1 MLAKDIISHDVLPL
15 RTSDKGEDAL
25 SMMNLFLVKHLPI
38 VSDTQF
44 LGLISEDIIL
54 NHDIEEAIGSY
65 ALSLVRPFVR
75 ENDHLFEVMNRIA
88 ENNLTLIP
96 VLNKEDNYTG
106 LISLED
112 LLNFFARNFSFSEP
126 GSILVLKT
134 SKPQYSLSEIARI
147 VESENA
153 SIITTF
159 LTTEDHSNSVLI
171 TLKINKQDINSIIAS
186 FVRYDY
192 EISATFSD
200 YEYIDNLKERY
211 DSLMNYLSI

>member
-1 MLAKDIISHDVLPL
+1 MLAKDIISHDALPL
-15 RTSDKGEDAL
+15 RISDTGEDAL

-38 VSDTQF
+38 VSDTKF

-54 NHDIEEAIGSY
+54 NHDIEEAVGSY
-65 ALSLVRPFVR
+65 SLSLVRPFVR
-75 ENDHLFEVMNRIA
+75 ENDHLFEVMSRLA

-96 VLNKEDNYTG
+96 VLNKEDNYSG

-112 LLNFFARNFSFSEP
+112 LLSYFAKNFSFSEP

-134 SKPQYSLSEIARI
+134 SKPQYSLSEISRI

-153 SIITTF
+153 SIISTF
-159 LTTEDHSNSVLI
+159 LTSEDQSNGVYV

-186 FVRYDY
+186 FVRFDY

-200 YEYIDNLKERY
+200 YEYIDDLKERY